1 MCSAA
6 GLVDLRFSTRA
17 PYWCVVGVK
26 AEGVAALASTVVLWL
41 ERRGLRLGR
50 VLVFDLQGSI
60 TLLAGALIAL
70 ITLFTSYGHV
80 DIPGV
85 GSIQLNQQAGV
96 LLIIASL
103 ATLAGVD
110 EVFSEGVVELAT
122 RRRLRAERDRIRSER
137 DRVREAQDRARAE
150 DEAAR
155 ERNRAARRAQLQNRY
170 ALFQL
175 QHQLDPTPDH
185 TRQLRGL
192 ISFLLEYGEFA

>member
-1 MCSAA
+1 
-6 GLVDLRFSTRA
+6 V
-17 PYWCVVGVK
+17 
-26 AEGVAALASTVVLWL
+26 
-41 ERRGLRLGR
+41 GR

-80 DIPGV
+80 EIPGV

-122 RRRLRAERDRIRSER
+122 RRRLRAERDRVRSER
-137 DRVREAQDRARAE
+137 DRVQAENEAL
-150 DEAAR
+150 DE
-155 ERNRAARRAQLQNRY
+155 LDSKLD
-170 ALFQL
+170 ALFSSSSTSS
-175 QHQLDPTPDH
+175 TPPQNTSDN
-185 TRQLRGL
+185 
-192 ISFLLEYGEFA
+192 SEA

>member
-1 MCSAA
+1 M
-6 GLVDLRFSTRA
+6 
-17 PYWCVVGVK
+17 
-26 AEGVAALASTVVLWL
+26 
-41 ERRGLRLGR
+41 GR

-70 ITLFTSYGHV
+70 ITLFTSYDHV

-103 ATLAGVD
+103 ATLAGD
-110 EVFSEGVVELAT
+110 VELAT

-137 DRVREAQDRARAE
+137 DRFREAQDRARAE

-155 ERNRAARRAQLQNRY
+155 RARLQARCTLV
-170 ALFQL
+170 QL
-175 QHQLDPTPDH
+175 QHQLEPTPEH
-185 TRQLRGL
+185 TQQLRGL
-192 ISFLLEYGEFA
+192 IGFLLEYGPFF